1 MPIVITM
8 IGNLILALAAIT
20 AAVTDDFVG
29 DANNRGVQFFYGE
42 GVEQSYETAVEW
54 WVKAAEGNNVHAL
67 FNLGTM
73 YDQGKGV
80 AQNYTQA
87 MQLYERA
94 AEQGHANS
102 QFNLGNLYHFGR
114 GVEASDETA
123 AVLYEKAAQQ
133 DHERAKEALEWI
145 RGTRRLLSDELPRP
159 TPR

>member
-1 MPIVITM
+1 MPIMITM

-102 QFNLGNLYHFGR
+102 RTILGTSTT
-114 GVEASDETA
+114 SDA
-123 AVLYEKAAQQ
+123 ARRV
-133 DHERAKEALEWI
+133 
-145 RGTRRLLSDELPRP
+145 TRQRPCFMRKQHSRIMREPKKLSNGFEEHAGC
-159 TPR
+159 